1 MAQINH
7 TEADRLRE
15 ELTEFLY
22 IISHD
27 FNAPIRHVNGFA
39 TLLKDRNAGKFDDK
53 SLAFIDQILQAN
65 ERMSGMLEGI
75 LSLSRINTRQTDF
88 KTIGLGAIIGDI
100 LHEKAT
106 LDAEFSSAKV
116 HMNDLP
122 SLSCDEPQVIVAMR
136 ALIDNAFLYRKPN
149 GDYHIKIEPVATD
162 NEVGLSVSD
171 IGIGIEQRHF
181 EQIFKPLRRAV
192 SPTDYPGYGIGLSL
206 VAKIM
211 ERHGGRVS
219 VSSKLGEGS
228 TFSLFFPKELQVKGA
243 ELS

>member
-1 MAQINH
+1 MAEKNQ

-39 TLLKDRNAGKFDDK
+39 TLLKERNSDK
-53 SLAFIDQILQAN
+53 LDEKSITFIDQILQAN
-65 ERMSGMLEGI
+65 ERMNGMLEGI

-88 KTIGLGAIIGDI
+88 KTIGLGAIIGEI
-100 LHEKAT
+100 LHEKA
-106 LDAEFSSAKV
+106 LLEADFSASKV
-116 HMNDLP
+116 HVKDLP
-122 SLSCDEPQVIVAMR
+122 FISCDEPQVILAMR
-136 ALIDNAFLYRKPN
+136 ALIDNAFLYRKP
-149 GDYHIKIEPVATD
+149 DSDFHITIEPVATD
-162 NEVGLSVSD
+162 REVGLSVSD
-171 IGIGIEQRHF
+171 AGIGIEQRQLEH
-181 EQIFKPLRRAV
+181 IFKPLRRAV
-192 SPTDYPGYGIGLSL
+192 TPADYPGYGVGLSL

-228 TFSLFFPKELQVKGA
+228 TFSLFFPKELQAGRSV
-243 ELS
+243 SS